1 MGRGTSR
8 PVSAAWRLA
17 RGRVEASRRFAGYT
31 SQSLMAA
38 EHSTDAQ
45 SPGESRSPL
54 PVAVAG
60 RPRRVLL
67 VENTVRGLGG
77 SYESL
82 FVTAKGLDRGRFE
95 PVALFF
101 QENHFAAKLR
111 ALGIEVVVEKS
122 RRFWER
128 EGYIRRT
135 GKVRSVLPRRGF
147 LGAARRR
154 TVAFLRGLVGGL
166 PMARTVA
173 GVIRRQRIDLLHANN
188 NLERDAMVI
197 LGGVLA
203 GVPIV
208 AHERQLVPC
217 SALTR
222 WLSRRVHTLIC
233 ISDVVLEFT
242 RTSGARPRTRRRIHN
257 ALDLEAVR
265 AVRPALLP
273 GRPRVGIV
281 GRIMPKKGQ
290 RHFIEAARI
299 VRDAVPEAE
308 FFIIGRATEEDRA
321 YEAECHTLAS
331 RLGLDGA
338 LHWTGYLEEP
348 LGLMASLDVCVH
360 AAVEP
365 EPFGRVVIEALALGV
380 PVVATAVG
388 GPVEIIEDRVSGFL
402 IPPADAASIAA
413 RTIDLL
419 RDRGLAER
427 IRQGGSE
434 RVERAFSMAA
444 YIREIE
450 RVYEDALS
458 GAPAAARAEAAG
470 SPSSAREEAVP

>member
-1 MGRGTSR
+1 
-8 PVSAAWRLA
+8 
-17 RGRVEASRRFAGYT
+17 
-31 SQSLMAA
+31 MAA

-45 SPGESRSPL
+45 SPGESRSP
-54 PVAVAG
+54 PAVRAGG

-82 FVTAKGLDRGRFE
+82 FLTAKGLDRRRFE

-101 QENHFAAKLR
+101 QENHFSAKLG
-111 ALGIEVVVEKS
+111 ALGIQVVVERS

-135 GKVRSVLPRRGF
+135 GAVRSILPRRGF

-154 TVAFLRGLVGGL
+154 AVAFVRGIVGGL

-173 GVIRRQRIDLLHANN
+173 SVIRRERIDLLHTNN

-217 SALTR
+217 SATTR
-222 WLSRRVHTLIC
+222 WLSGRVHTLIC
-233 ISDVVLEFT
+233 ISDAVLEFT
-242 RTSGARPRTRRRIHN
+242 RTSGARPRARRRIHN
-257 ALDLEAVR
+257 AIDLDAVR
-265 AVRPALLP
+265 GVRPSLP
-273 GRPRVGIV
+273 PGPPRVGLA

-299 VRDAVPEAE
+299 VRDAVPDAE
-308 FFIIGRATEEDRA
+308 FYIIGRATEEDRA
-321 YEAECHTLAS
+321 YEEECRALAG

-348 LGLMASLDVCVH
+348 LGLMASLDACVH
-360 AAVEP
+360 AAIEP

-380 PVVATAVG
+380 PVVATALG
-388 GPVEIIEDRVSGFL
+388 GPVEIIEDGVSGFL
-402 IPPADAASIAA
+402 VPPGDAASIAA
-413 RTIDLL
+413 KVIDLL
-419 RDRGLAER
+419 RDHGLADR
-427 IRQGGSE
+427 VRRGGRD
-434 RVERAFSMAA
+434 RVERAFSIEA
-444 YIREIE
+444 YIAEIE
-450 RVYEDALS
+450 RVYAEALT
-458 GAPAAARAEAAG
+458 GAPGGAGADATG
-470 SPSSAREEAVP
+470 SPSPAREEALP